1 MPTNSTSSTKAP
13 RAPWAGLVLLKRS
26 AIRCTAIVASLL
38 LAALVVAPGASA
50 FWKSV
55 GLGTGS
61 AVTGLLTAATGV
73 TAPPVNVGAVPVSW
87 TASAGQITPTGYYVT
102 RITGSTTAPAC
113 GSSPAALLTSASCT
127 DNAVPVGTHSYVVT
141 AVYRSWTAV
150 SSASGNITVVL
161 PASNQLAFGQ
171 GPGNATAG
179 AAISPA
185 VTVTVQSIGLVQVAN
200 VPVTL
205 SLGNNPGA
213 GTLSGTVTAMTNWL
227 GVATFSDLS
236 VEKAGT
242 GYTLIASS
250 QGLTPVS
257 SGSFNIT
264 PAAAKTLQ
272 FTTAPAS
279 GAASASANLG
289 PISVQRLDAFGN
301 LVTAGDLAV
310 GLSSSATGTGF
321 FAATAGGPAIITVT
335 IPNGLS
341 AASFRY
347 GDTKA
352 GTPTLTASSSGLTA
366 ATQAAT
372 ITAGTATKLA
382 VLSAPITGTASA
394 SATLG
399 PITVQRQDA
408 FGNPTMANDTTLVV
422 SSSSGT
428 GVFAVTPAGATVT
441 EVTIAAGSSAAS
453 FYYGDTKAG
462 SRTISVSN
470 TSLGAVTQTETV
482 VAGAASQLKFD
493 SGPTPVVTM
502 NQPFNPV
509 IRVLIADT
517 FGNPVDVGNVTIT
530 PNDTKCKLTGTTVQP
545 TVSGVAIFTGLQPL
559 GNASSCSLI
568 ANSGM
573 LTATS
578 TAYSTPNH
586 G

>member
-1 MPTNSTSSTKAP
+1 MPANNTSSTKAP
-13 RAPWAGLVLLKRS
+13 RVPRAGLVLLKRS

-73 TAPPVNVGAVPVSW
+73 TAPSVNVGAVPVSW

-113 GSSPAALLTSASCT
+113 GSSPAALRTSASCT
-127 DNAVPVGTHSYVVT
+127 DNAVPIGTYSYVVT
-141 AVYRSWTAV
+141 AVYRSWTAA
-150 SSASGNITVVL
+150 SLASGNITVVL

-171 GPGNATAG
+171 GPSNATAG

-185 VTVTVQSIGLVQVAN
+185 VTVTVQSLGLVRVAD
-200 VPVTL
+200 VLVTL
-205 SLGNNPGA
+205 SLGNNPGS
-213 GTLSGTVTAMTNWL
+213 GTLSGTVTATTNWL
-227 GVATFSDLS
+227 GIATFSDLS

-257 SGSFNIT
+257 GGPFNVA
-264 PAAAKTLQ
+264 PAAGKTLQ
-272 FTTAPAS
+272 ITTAPVS
-279 GAASASANLG
+279 GTTSATANLG

-301 LVTAGDLAV
+301 LATAGDLAV
-310 GLSSSATGTGF
+310 GLSSSATGTGIF
-321 FAATAGGPAIITVT
+321 SATAGGPAVTTVT

-352 GTPTLTASSSGLTA
+352 GTPTLTAGSMGL
-366 ATQAAT
+366 TQAAT
-372 ITAGTATKLA
+372 ITAGMATKLA
-382 VLSAPITGTASA
+382 VLSAPVTGTASA
-394 SATLG
+394 SAALG
-399 PITVQRQDA
+399 PLTVQRQDA
-408 FGNPTMANDTTLVV
+408 FGNPTTAGSIPLLV

-428 GVFAVTPAGATVT
+428 GVFAVTSAGAAVT
-441 EVTIAAGSSAAS
+441 QVSIADGSSVAS
-453 FYYGDTKAG
+453 FYYGDTKSG
-462 SRTISVSN
+462 TPTVTVSN

-493 SGPTPVVTM
+493 TGPTAVVTM

-509 IRVLIADT
+509 IRVLIADI
-517 FGNPVDVGNVTIT
+517 FGNPVSGAVTIS
-530 PNDTKCKLTGTTVQP
+530 PNNGTCKLSGTATQP
-545 TVSGVAIFTGLQPL
+545 AVSGVAIFTGLQPQ
-559 GNASSCSLI
+559 GNSL
-568 ANSGM
+568 NCR
-573 LTATS
+573 LVATS
-578 TAYSTPNH
+578 GTFSVTSDAYSDKH
-586 G
+586 